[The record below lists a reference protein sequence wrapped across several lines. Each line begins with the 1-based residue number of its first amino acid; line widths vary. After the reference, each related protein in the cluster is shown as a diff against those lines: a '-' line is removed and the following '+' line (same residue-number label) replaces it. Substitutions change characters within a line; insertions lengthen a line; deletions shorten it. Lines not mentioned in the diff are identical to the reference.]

1 MNIISGLNNETIESL
16 VKAFT
21 GTTIDV
27 VNEIKHEYGMDTGN
41 FKNGGAWDIRFN
53 RIKKFALQN
62 DLVVL
67 TKRRGIWTFICVLD
81 TDKGIL
87 YVFSKEKNLDIV
99 IKNLG
104 RKTIHY
110 FHAFVSLNSGPVDI
124 KNQQMSLFSTLPEE
138 YENRRLRE
146 VQKILGEDY
155 SLINE
160 VVFVVAKEEEKKIIG
175 VEAKLFNRYFEPL
188 DTQDWSAYLPEDE
201 YGNLLVLD
209 EETIDNTDT
218 VLVIPKIKQEVKDR
232 KHHFEK
238 EIPTKKKKKKDL
250 KEEDQS

>member
-1 MNIISGLNNETIESL
+1 M
-16 VKAFT
+16 
-21 GTTIDV
+21 
-27 VNEIKHEYGMDTGN
+27 
-41 FKNGGAWDIRFN
+41 
-53 RIKKFALQN
+53 
-62 DLVVL
+62 VVL

-81 TDKGIL
+81 TDTGVL
-87 YVFSKEKNLDIV
+87 YVFSKEKNLDTV

-124 KNQQMSLFSTLPEE
+124 ENQQMSLFSPLPEE

-146 VQKILGEDY
+146 VQRILGEDY
-155 SLINE
+155 PLVNE

-188 DTQDWSAYLPEDE
+188 DIQDWSAYVPEDE

-218 VLVIPKIKQEVKDR
+218 VMVIPKIKQVVKDR
-232 KHHFEK
+232 KSYFEK
-238 EIPTKKKKKKDL
+238 EISTKREKKKDL
-250 KEEDQS
+250 KEEVQS